1 MRVIDNHTPNL
12 RGILLIIILLGL
24 IALNIIACV
33 KAILASEVNPTILV
47 LKAVDYG
54 EIRHVEYVPRPLYEV
69 KALTCSEVAKELLLK
84 AIYGMEL
91 DDAKLSFILACKR
104 QGYFSQTPD
113 NVDFNPEAT
122 LYATWLLK
130 TIGAKPKVNASLL
143 LEELNKADTF
153 DKAYYIVMALELLG
167 YNVSK
172 SMLRDFDL
180 GYAVSWIRNS
190 SKPSVKATSMWLCLF
205 KDTRKA
211 EWLLENAQDLGAK
224 VRARPV
230 LGDYP
235 YKDLI
240 NLDFSEWFNIET
252 LIALKPTSVNVTIV
266 PAIVVKQEPRVVSI
280 GIVRW
285 PNEVVK
291 DYEFSWS
298 LKEDKIVS
306 RLEFDNRLLTFEHYI
321 AREETAWLKLE
332 QAGFGLINITC
343 VYKPPYTLRLSI
355 GGLEFKLEGDSY
367 EEHWTLEVP
376 LAGEYKVKALIESPR
391 GMLVGEGTIRL
402 EASFERTLL
411 DYAWI
416 GIPLLSTIAALCG
429 APNRRRKLRLGLP
442 IIIVQ
447 VAPAYYAFEVLKLH
461 PIWFTLASGII
472 LLILARLIDKEALE
486 ACLGHIIMITALCM
500 ASMLTSNPIILLLGG
515 IGSGLF
521 LASAVLYPSERERTE
536 RLYKSTMLIYSLGI
550 LIMGLVNQLA
560 VDIAGYL
567 YVPDEA
573 FIDSIRIQAMFI
585 ADLIALTP
593 IIAPLIHLARL
604 IHAFE
609 RAREAEAIVKAVEE

>member
-130 TIGAKPKVNASLL
+130 TIGAKPKVNANLL

-224 VRARPV
+224 VRARLV

-306 RLEFDNRLLTFEHYI
+306 RLEFDNRLLTFE
-321 AREETAWLKLE
+321 R
-332 QAGFGLINITC
+332 
-343 VYKPPYTLRLSI
+343 
-355 GGLEFKLEGDSY
+355 
-367 EEHWTLEVP
+367 
-376 LAGEYKVKALIESPR
+376 
-391 GMLVGEGTIRL
+391 
-402 EASFERTLL
+402 
-411 DYAWI
+411 
-416 GIPLLSTIAALCG
+416 
-429 APNRRRKLRLGLP
+429 
-442 IIIVQ
+442 
-447 VAPAYYAFEVLKLH
+447 
-461 PIWFTLASGII
+461 
-472 LLILARLIDKEALE
+472 
-486 ACLGHIIMITALCM
+486 
-500 ASMLTSNPIILLLGG
+500 
-515 IGSGLF
+515 
-521 LASAVLYPSERERTE
+521 
-536 RLYKSTMLIYSLGI
+536 
-550 LIMGLVNQLA
+550 
-560 VDIAGYL
+560 
-567 YVPDEA
+567 
-573 FIDSIRIQAMFI
+573 
-585 ADLIALTP
+585 
-593 IIAPLIHLARL
+593 
-604 IHAFE
+604 
-609 RAREAEAIVKAVEE
+609 